1 MSRTITRKA
10 IAALVALTAIIVSV
24 SSCKA
29 ELTDTG
35 AFALHYPGITDIGPS
50 TNMDITPTWHGGTP
64 ESFEIFSVKR
74 EGEAVTAECFSIDPT
89 TGVFSIRKS
98 DNLPVG
104 KYRIGIAC
112 KVGGE
117 RHEFAEA
124 ITVNMMPA
132 IPEGIKVSPD
142 KITIL
147 LSQVTNTGSDEELP
161 TAQITTEGEH
171 ISIRN
176 YLISGVRRD
185 GKALKDWDGLFSVDK
200 SGKFSILKNNKF
212 NAGVYVID
220 FKLTTMVF
228 GADSEE
234 GLFSDALTVEVASA
248 PISLVYN
255 PSTAK
260 VEAGE
265 SYTSPV
271 PEFIGSVTGLEF
283 SIKKVIPESDKF
295 SIDKTSGVITLAK
308 GHEYAIGD
316 EIVLSVSAKN
326 NYGERDFDQVLRIG
340 IVEYIAPITLLAY
353 NDTTV
358 WEGTKVNLKPKQ
370 RDGDEVTYSFEELP
384 DALKEL
390 TINELNGTISVPK
403 KNKIAQGEYSF
414 KVKAQNPKGS
424 LSATVKW
431 NTTENPYAFTFVRW
445 GNNLG
450 LNPIQDYADQF
461 RVSTT
466 GPTTIP
472 VIESDIKEGVEALY
486 EIKGGSKTKGESK
499 INYVSIDPKTGKLTT
514 DPSVLGGK
522 IAQMRAHFVFVNIKT
537 GVGTSGETVMKIPVF
552 FDFNAP
558 RTEGGYSIQYN
569 PFAVRCNP
577 KNGTT
582 SVPPTILKNNIVVRG
597 EELKNITMDFRR
609 DFNYWNIN
617 GHEKHLNGAAA
628 KGDNTKFLSR
638 VWAAYCQA
646 CGFVYD
652 SEAGSRKAV
661 SYYENY
667 EKNTNGKGD
676 LNKAAAYI
684 RGEDLALHINPE
696 KFMDEYGYANGIFTG
711 QVTLGLDGKDP
722 QKANDPY
729 RLFPL
734 FVWFDTNFQ

>member
-10 IAALVALTAIIVSV
+10 TAALVALTAIIVSV

-35 AFALHYPGITDIGPS
+35 AFTLHYPGITDIGPS

-185 GKALKDWDGLFSVDK
+185 GKALTNWDGLFSVDK

-255 PSTAK
+255 PSAAK

-308 GHEYAIGD
+308 GHEYAIGN

-390 TINELNGTISVPK
+390 TIDELNGTISVPK

-431 NTTENPYAFTFVRW
+431 NTIENPYAFTFVRW

-450 LNPIQDYADQF
+450 LNPIQNYADQF

-472 VIESDIKEGVEALY
+472 VIESDIKEGIEALY
-486 EIKGGSKTKGESK
+486 EIKGGSNTKC
-499 INYVSIDPKTGKLTT
+499 VSIDEKTGKLTT
-514 DPSVLGGK
+514 DPSVFEGK
-522 IAQMRAHFVFVNIKT
+522 IANMRAHFVFVNIKT
-537 GVGTSGETVMKIPVF
+537 GAGTSGETVMKIPVF

-577 KNGTT
+577 KTGTT

-609 DFNYWNIN
+609 SFNYWN
-617 GHEKHLNGAAA
+617 LNGPASHNNGAPDA
-628 KGDNTKFLSR
+628 EKTTFLSA
-638 VWAAYCQA
+638 VWSTYYSSINVAYNKSSRDPISSYGRPEHIA
-646 CGFVYD
+646 KT
-652 SEAGSRKAV
+652 AGYLRQ
-661 SYYENY
+661 
-667 EKNTNGKGD
+667 
-676 LNKAAAYI
+676 
-684 RGEDLALHINPE
+684 EDLALYIAPE
-696 KFMDEYGYANGIFTG
+696 KFMDDNGYANGIFTA
-711 QVTLGLDGKDP
+711 QVVFGSDGKDP
-722 QKANDPY
+722 AGAKDPY

>member
-10 IAALVALTAIIVSV
+10 TAALVALTAIIVSV

-185 GKALKDWDGLFSVDK
+185 GKALTNWDGLFSVDK

-248 PISLVYN
+248 PTSLVYN
-255 PSTAK
+255 PSAAK

-308 GHEYAIGD
+308 GHEYAIGN

-390 TINELNGTISVPK
+390 TIDELNGTISVPK

-450 LNPIQDYADQF
+450 LNPIQNYADQF

-466 GPTTIP
+466 EPTTIP
-472 VIESDIKEGVEALY
+472 VIESDIKEGIEALY
-486 EIKGGSKTKGESK
+486 EINGGSKT
-499 INYVSIDPKTGKLTT
+499 NCVSIDEKTGKLTT
-514 DPSVLGGK
+514 DPSVFEGK
-522 IAQMRAHFVFVNIKT
+522 IANMRAHFVFVNIKT

-577 KNGTT
+577 KTGTT

-609 DFNYWNIN
+609 SFNYWN
-617 GHEKHLNGAAA
+617 LNGPASHNNGAPDA
-628 KGDNTKFLSR
+628 EKTTFLSA
-638 VWAAYCQA
+638 VWSTYYSSINVAYNKSSRDPISSYGRPEHIA
-646 CGFVYD
+646 KT
-652 SEAGSRKAV
+652 AGYLRQ
-661 SYYENY
+661 
-667 EKNTNGKGD
+667 
-676 LNKAAAYI
+676 
-684 RGEDLALHINPE
+684 EDLALYIAPE
-696 KFMDEYGYANGIFTG
+696 KFMDENGYANGIFTA
-711 QVTLGLDGKDP
+711 QVVFGSDGKDP
-722 QKANDPY
+722 AGAKDPY

>member
-10 IAALVALTAIIVSV
+10 TAALVALTAIIVSV

-74 EGEAVTAECFSIDPT
+74 EDEAVTAECFSIDPT

-185 GKALKDWDGLFSVDK
+185 GKALANWDGLFSVDK

-248 PISLVYN
+248 PMSLVYN

-370 RDGDEVTYSFEELP
+370 SDGDEVTYSFEELP

-390 TINELNGTISVPK
+390 TIDELNGTISVPK

-431 NTTENPYAFTFVRW
+431 NTIENPYAFTFVRW

-466 GPTTIP
+466 GPTTVP
-472 VIESDIKEGVEALY
+472 VIESDIKEGIEVLY
-486 EIKGGSKTKGESK
+486 EIKGGSNTKC
-499 INYVSIDPKTGKLTT
+499 VSIDEKTGKLTT
-514 DPSVLGGK
+514 DPSVFEGK
-522 IAQMRAHFVFVNIKT
+522 IANMRAHFVFVNIKT

-577 KNGTT
+577 KTGTT

-609 DFNYWNIN
+609 SFNYWN
-617 GHEKHLNGAAA
+617 LNGPASHNNGAPNA
-628 KGDNTKFLSR
+628 DKTTFLST
-638 VWAAYCQA
+638 VWSTYYSSINVAYNTSSRDPISSYGRPLHIA
-646 CGFVYD
+646 KT
-652 SEAGSRKAV
+652 AGYLRQ
-661 SYYENY
+661 
-667 EKNTNGKGD
+667 
-676 LNKAAAYI
+676 
-684 RGEDLALHINPE
+684 EDLALYIAPE
-696 KFMDEYGYANGIFTG
+696 KFMDDNGYANGIFTA
-711 QVTLGLDGKDP
+711 QVVFSSDGKDP
-722 QKANDPY
+722 AGAKDPY

>member
-10 IAALVALTAIIVSV
+10 TAALVALTAIIVSV

-74 EGEAVTAECFSIDPT
+74 EDEAVTAECFSIDPT

-185 GKALKDWDGLFSVDK
+185 GKALTNWDGLFSVDK

-248 PISLVYN
+248 PTSLVYN
-255 PSTAK
+255 PSAAK

-390 TINELNGTISVPK
+390 TIDELNGTISVPK

-431 NTTENPYAFTFVRW
+431 NTIENPYAFTFVRW

-450 LNPIQDYADQF
+450 LNPIQNYADQF

-466 GPTTIP
+466 EPTTIP
-472 VIESDIKEGVEALY
+472 VIESDIKEGIEALY
-486 EIKGGSKTKGESK
+486 EINGGSKT
-499 INYVSIDPKTGKLTT
+499 NCVSIDEKTGKLTT
-514 DPSVLGGK
+514 DPSVFEGK
-522 IAQMRAHFVFVNIKT
+522 IANMRAHFVFVNIKT

-577 KNGTT
+577 KTGTT

-609 DFNYWNIN
+609 SFNYWN
-617 GHEKHLNGAAA
+617 LNGPASHNNGAPDA
-628 KGDNTKFLSR
+628 EKTTFLSA
-638 VWAAYCQA
+638 VWSTYYSSINVAYNKSSRDPISSYGRPEHIA
-646 CGFVYD
+646 KT
-652 SEAGSRKAV
+652 AGYLRQ
-661 SYYENY
+661 
-667 EKNTNGKGD
+667 
-676 LNKAAAYI
+676 
-684 RGEDLALHINPE
+684 EDLALYIAPE
-696 KFMDEYGYANGIFTG
+696 KFMDDNGYANGIFTA
-711 QVTLGLDGKDP
+711 QVVFGSDGKDP
-722 QKANDPY
+722 AGAEDPY

>member
-64 ESFEIFSVKR
+64 ESFEIFSIKR

-147 LSQVTNTGSDEELP
+147 LSQVTNVGSDEELP

-185 GKALKDWDGLFSVDK
+185 GKALADWDGLFSVDK

-403 KNKIAQGEYSF
+403 KNRIAQGEYSF

-431 NTTENPYAFTFVRW
+431 NTIENPYAFTFVRW

-472 VIESDIKEGVEALY
+472 VIESDIKEGIEALY
-486 EIKGGSKTKGESK
+486 EIKGGSNTKC
-499 INYVSIDPKTGKLTT
+499 VSIDEKTGKLTT
-514 DPSVLGGK
+514 DPSVFEGK
-522 IAQMRAHFVFVNIKT
+522 IANMRAHFVFVNIKT

-577 KNGTT
+577 KTGTT

-646 CGFVYD
+646 CGFFYD

-676 LNKAAAYI
+676 LNKAAGYI
-684 RGEDLALHINPE
+684 RGEDLALRINPE

-722 QKANDPY
+722 QTASNPY

>member
-10 IAALVALTAIIVSV
+10 TAALVALTAIIVSV

-35 AFALHYPGITDIGPS
+35 AFTLHYPGITDIGPS

-185 GKALKDWDGLFSVDK
+185 GKALANWDGLFSVDK
-200 SGKFSILKNNKF
+200 SGKFNILKNNKF

-308 GHEYAIGD
+308 GHEYAIGN

-390 TINELNGTISVPK
+390 TIDELNGTISVPK

-431 NTTENPYAFTFVRW
+431 NTIENPYAFTFVRW

-466 GPTTIP
+466 EPTTVP
-472 VIESDIKEGVEALY
+472 VIDSDIKKGIEVLY
-486 EIKGGSKTKGESK
+486 EIKGGSKT
-499 INYVSIDPKTGKLTT
+499 NCVSIDPKTGKLTT
-514 DPSVLGGK
+514 DPSVFEGK
-522 IAQMRAHFVFVNIKT
+522 IANMRAHFVFVNIKT

-577 KNGTT
+577 KTGTT

-597 EELKNITMDFRR
+597 EELKNIKMDFRR
-609 DFNYWNIN
+609 SFKYWN
-617 GHEKHLNGAAA
+617 LNGPAAHKDGEPDA
-628 KGDNTKFLSR
+628 GKTTFLSS
-638 VWAAYCQA
+638 VWSTYYSSINVAYNTSSRDPISSYGRPLHIA
-646 CGFVYD
+646 KT
-652 SEAGSRKAV
+652 AGYLRQ
-661 SYYENY
+661 
-667 EKNTNGKGD
+667 
-676 LNKAAAYI
+676 
-684 RGEDLALHINPE
+684 EDLALYIAPE
-696 KFMDEYGYANGIFTG
+696 KFMDDNGYANGIFTA
-711 QVTLGLDGKDP
+711 QVVFGSDGKDP
-722 QKANDPY
+722 AGAKDPY

>member
-10 IAALVALTAIIVSV
+10 TAALVALTAIIVSV

-185 GKALKDWDGLFSVDK
+185 GKTLKNWDGLFSVDK

-271 PEFIGSVTGLEF
+271 PEFIGSVAGLEF
-283 SIKKVIPESDKF
+283 SIKKAVPESDKF

-390 TINELNGTISVPK
+390 TIDELNGTISVPK

-450 LNPIQDYADQF
+450 LNPIQNYADQF

-472 VIESDIKEGVEALY
+472 VIESDIKEGIEALY
-486 EIKGGSKTKGESK
+486 EIKGGSNTKC
-499 INYVSIDPKTGKLTT
+499 VSIDEKTGKLTT
-514 DPSVLGGK
+514 DPSVFEGK
-522 IAQMRAHFVFVNIKT
+522 IANMRAHFVFVNIKT

-577 KNGTT
+577 KTGTT

-609 DFNYWNIN
+609 SFNYWN
-617 GHEKHLNGAAA
+617 LNGPASHNNGAPNA
-628 KGDNTKFLSR
+628 DKTTFLST
-638 VWAAYCQA
+638 VWSTYYSSINVAYNTSSRDPISSYGRPLHIA
-646 CGFVYD
+646 KT
-652 SEAGSRKAV
+652 AGYLRQ
-661 SYYENY
+661 
-667 EKNTNGKGD
+667 
-676 LNKAAAYI
+676 
-684 RGEDLALHINPE
+684 EDLALYIAPE
-696 KFMDEYGYANGIFTG
+696 KFMDDNGYANGIFTA
-711 QVTLGLDGKDP
+711 QVVFGSDGKDP
-722 QKANDPY
+722 AGAKDPY

>member
-10 IAALVALTAIIVSV
+10 TAALVALTAIIVSV

-74 EGEAVTAECFSIDPT
+74 EDEAVTAECFSIDPT

-185 GKALKDWDGLFSVDK
+185 GKALANWDGLFSVDK

-353 NDTTV
+353 KDTTV

-370 RDGDEVTYSFEELP
+370 SDGDEVTYSFEELP

-390 TINELNGTISVPK
+390 TIDELNGTISVPK

-431 NTTENPYAFTFVRW
+431 NTIENPYAFTFVRW

-450 LNPIQDYADQF
+450 LNPIQNYADQF

-472 VIESDIKEGVEALY
+472 VIESDIKEGIEALY
-486 EIKGGSKTKGESK
+486 EIKGGSNTKC
-499 INYVSIDPKTGKLTT
+499 VSIDEKTGKLTT
-514 DPSVLGGK
+514 DPSVFEGK
-522 IAQMRAHFVFVNIKT
+522 IANMRAHFVFVNIKT

-577 KNGTT
+577 KTGTT

-609 DFNYWNIN
+609 SFNYWN
-617 GHEKHLNGAAA
+617 LNGPASHNNGAPNA
-628 KGDNTKFLSR
+628 DKTTFLST
-638 VWAAYCQA
+638 VWSTYYSSINVAYNTSSRDPISSYGRPLHIA
-646 CGFVYD
+646 KT
-652 SEAGSRKAV
+652 AGYLRQ
-661 SYYENY
+661 
-667 EKNTNGKGD
+667 
-676 LNKAAAYI
+676 
-684 RGEDLALHINPE
+684 EDLALYIAPE
-696 KFMDEYGYANGIFTG
+696 KFMDDNGYANGIFTA
-711 QVTLGLDGKDP
+711 QVVFGSDGKDP
-722 QKANDPY
+722 AGAKDPY

>member
-10 IAALVALTAIIVSV
+10 TAALVALTAIIVSV

-185 GKALKDWDGLFSVDK
+185 GKALANWDGLFSVDK

-358 WEGTKVNLKPKQ
+358 WEGTKVNLKPAQ

-390 TINELNGTISVPK
+390 TIDELNGTISVPK

-431 NTTENPYAFTFVRW
+431 NTIENPYAFSFVRW

-472 VIESDIKEGVEALY
+472 VIESDIKEGIEALY
-486 EIKGGSKTKGESK
+486 EIKGGSDTKC
-499 INYVSIDPKTGKLTT
+499 VSIDEKTGKLTT
-514 DPSVLGGK
+514 DPSVFEGK
-522 IAQMRAHFVFVNIKT
+522 IANMRAHFVFVNIKT

-577 KNGTT
+577 KTGTT

-609 DFNYWNIN
+609 SFNYWN
-617 GHEKHLNGAAA
+617 LNGPASHNNGAPDA
-628 KGDNTKFLSR
+628 EKTTFLSA
-638 VWAAYCQA
+638 VWSTYYSSINVAYNKSSRDPISSYGRPEHIA
-646 CGFVYD
+646 KT
-652 SEAGSRKAV
+652 AGYLRQ
-661 SYYENY
+661 
-667 EKNTNGKGD
+667 
-676 LNKAAAYI
+676 
-684 RGEDLALHINPE
+684 EDLALYIAPE
-696 KFMDEYGYANGIFTG
+696 KFMDDNGYANGIFTA
-711 QVTLGLDGKDP
+711 QVVFGSDGKDP
-722 QKANDPY
+722 AGAKDPY

>member
-10 IAALVALTAIIVSV
+10 TAALVALTAIIVSV

-74 EGEAVTAECFSIDPT
+74 EGEAVTAECFSVDPT
-89 TGVFSIRKS
+89 TGVFSIRQS

-117 RHEFAEA
+117 RYEFAEA

-185 GKALKDWDGLFSVDK
+185 GKALESWEGLFSIDK
-200 SGKFSILKNNKF
+200 NGKFSILKSNKF

-255 PSTAK
+255 PSAAK

-283 SIKKVIPESDKF
+283 SIKKAVPESDKF

-358 WEGTKVNLKPKQ
+358 WEGTTVNLKPKQ

-390 TINELNGTISVPK
+390 TINELDGTISVPK

-431 NTTENPYAFTFVRW
+431 NTIENPYAFTFVRW

-466 GPTTIP
+466 EPTNIP
-472 VIESDIKEGVEALY
+472 VIESDIKEGIEVLY
-486 EIKGGSKTKGESK
+486 EINGGSKT
-499 INYVSIDPKTGKLTT
+499 NCVSIDEKTGKLTT
-514 DPSVLGGK
+514 DPSVFGGK
-522 IAQMRAHFVFVNIKT
+522 VADMRAHFVFVNIKT
-537 GVGTSGETVMKIPVF
+537 GAGTSGETVMKIPVF

-577 KNGTT
+577 KTGTT

-597 EELKNITMDFRR
+597 EELKKITMDFRR
-609 DFNYWNIN
+609 SFNYWN
-617 GHEKHLNGAAA
+617 LNGPASHNNGAPNA
-628 KGDNTKFLSR
+628 DKTTFLST
-638 VWAAYCQA
+638 VWSTYYNAIGASSSYNIKSRDPISSYGRPPHIA
-646 CGFVYD
+646 KT
-652 SEAGSRKAV
+652 AGYLRQ
-661 SYYENY
+661 
-667 EKNTNGKGD
+667 
-676 LNKAAAYI
+676 
-684 RGEDLALHINPE
+684 EDLALYIAPE
-696 KFMDEYGYANGIFTG
+696 KFMDDNGYANGIFTA
-711 QVTLGLDGKDP
+711 QVVFGSDGKDP
-722 QKANDPY
+722 AGAKDPY

>member
-10 IAALVALTAIIVSV
+10 TAALVALTAIIVSV

-74 EGEAVTAECFSIDPT
+74 EDEAVTAECFSIDPT

-185 GKALKDWDGLFSVDK
+185 GKALTNWDGLFSVDK

-248 PISLVYN
+248 PTSLVYN
-255 PSTAK
+255 PSAAK

-390 TINELNGTISVPK
+390 TIDELNGTISVPK

-431 NTTENPYAFTFVRW
+431 NTIENPYAFTFVRW

-450 LNPIQDYADQF
+450 LNPIQNYADQF

-466 GPTTIP
+466 EPTTIP
-472 VIESDIKEGVEALY
+472 VIESDIKEGIEALY
-486 EIKGGSKTKGESK
+486 EINGGSKT
-499 INYVSIDPKTGKLTT
+499 NCVSIDEKTGKLTT
-514 DPSVLGGK
+514 DPSVFEGK
-522 IAQMRAHFVFVNIKT
+522 IANMRAHFVFVNIKT

-577 KNGTT
+577 KTGTT

-609 DFNYWNIN
+609 SFNYWN
-617 GHEKHLNGAAA
+617 LNGPASHNNGAPDTD
-628 KGDNTKFLSR
+628 KTTFLSA
-638 VWAAYCQA
+638 VWSTYYSSINVAYNTSSRDPISSYGRPLHIA
-646 CGFVYD
+646 KT
-652 SEAGSRKAV
+652 AGYLRQ
-661 SYYENY
+661 
-667 EKNTNGKGD
+667 
-676 LNKAAAYI
+676 
-684 RGEDLALHINPE
+684 EDLALYIAPE
-696 KFMDEYGYANGIFTG
+696 KFMDDNGYANGIFTA
-711 QVTLGLDGKDP
+711 QVVFGSDGKDP
-722 QKANDPY
+722 AGAEDPY

>member
-10 IAALVALTAIIVSV
+10 TAALVALTAIIVSV

-74 EGEAVTAECFSIDPT
+74 EDEAVTAECFSIDPT

-185 GKALKDWDGLFSVDK
+185 GKALANWDGLFSVDK
-200 SGKFSILKNNKF
+200 NGKFSILKNNKF

-255 PSTAK
+255 PSAAK

-271 PEFIGSVTGLEF
+271 PEFIGSVAGLEF
-283 SIKKVIPESDKF
+283 SIKKAVPESDKF

-353 NDTTV
+353 KDTTV
-358 WEGTKVNLKPKQ
+358 WEGTKVNLKPAQ

-390 TINELNGTISVPK
+390 TIDELNGTISVPK

-431 NTTENPYAFTFVRW
+431 NTIENPYAFTFVRW

-450 LNPIQDYADQF
+450 LNPIQNYADQF

-466 GPTTIP
+466 GPTTVP
-472 VIESDIKEGVEALY
+472 VIESDIKEGIEALY
-486 EIKGGSKTKGESK
+486 EINGGSKT
-499 INYVSIDPKTGKLTT
+499 NCVSIDEKTGKLTT
-514 DPSVLGGK
+514 DPSVFEGK
-522 IAQMRAHFVFVNIKT
+522 IANMRAHFVFVNIKT

-577 KNGTT
+577 KTGTT

-609 DFNYWNIN
+609 SFNYWN
-617 GHEKHLNGAAA
+617 LNGPASHNNGAPDA
-628 KGDNTKFLSR
+628 EKTTFLSA
-638 VWAAYCQA
+638 VWSTYYSSINVAYNKSSRDPISSYGRPEHIA
-646 CGFVYD
+646 KT
-652 SEAGSRKAV
+652 AGYLRQ
-661 SYYENY
+661 
-667 EKNTNGKGD
+667 
-676 LNKAAAYI
+676 
-684 RGEDLALHINPE
+684 EDLALYIAPE
-696 KFMDEYGYANGIFTG
+696 KFMDDNGYANGIFTA
-711 QVTLGLDGKDP
+711 QVAFGSDGKDP
-722 QKANDPY
+722 AEAKDPY

>member
-10 IAALVALTAIIVSV
+10 TAALVALTAIIVSV

-271 PEFIGSVTGLEF
+271 PEFIGSVAGLEF
-283 SIKKVIPESDKF
+283 SIKKAVPESDKF

-358 WEGTKVNLKPKQ
+358 WEGTKVNLKPAQ

-390 TINELNGTISVPK
+390 TIDELNGTISVPK

-431 NTTENPYAFTFVRW
+431 NTIENPYAFTFVRW

>member
-10 IAALVALTAIIVSV
+10 TAALVALTAIIVSV

-35 AFALHYPGITDIGPS
+35 AFTLHYPGITDIGPS

-185 GKALKDWDGLFSVDK
+185 GKALANWDGLFSVDK
-200 SGKFSILKNNKF
+200 SGKFNILKNNKF

-370 RDGDEVTYSFEELP
+370 SDGDEVTYSFEELP

-450 LNPIQDYADQF
+450 LNPIQNYADQF

-466 GPTTIP
+466 EPTTIP
-472 VIESDIKEGVEALY
+472 VIESDIKEGIEALY
-486 EIKGGSKTKGESK
+486 EINGGSKT
-499 INYVSIDPKTGKLTT
+499 NCVSIDEKTGKLTT
-514 DPSVLGGK
+514 DPSVFEGK
-522 IAQMRAHFVFVNIKT
+522 IANMRAHFVFVNIKT

-577 KNGTT
+577 KTRTT

-609 DFNYWNIN
+609 SFNYWN
-617 GHEKHLNGAAA
+617 LNGPASHNNGAPDA
-628 KGDNTKFLSR
+628 EKTTFLSA
-638 VWAAYCQA
+638 VWSTYYSSINVAYNKSSRDPISSYGRPEHIA
-646 CGFVYD
+646 KT
-652 SEAGSRKAV
+652 AGYLRQ
-661 SYYENY
+661 
-667 EKNTNGKGD
+667 
-676 LNKAAAYI
+676 
-684 RGEDLALHINPE
+684 EDLALYIAPE
-696 KFMDEYGYANGIFTG
+696 KFMDDNGYANGIFTA
-711 QVTLGLDGKDP
+711 QVVFGSDGKDP
-722 QKANDPY
+722 AGAKDPY

>member
-10 IAALVALTAIIVSV
+10 TAALVALTAIIVSV

-74 EGEAVTAECFSIDPT
+74 EDEAVTAECFSIDPT

-185 GKALKDWDGLFSVDK
+185 GKALTNWDGLFSVDK

-248 PISLVYN
+248 PTSLVYN
-255 PSTAK
+255 PSAAK

-308 GHEYAIGD
+308 GHEYAIGN

-390 TINELNGTISVPK
+390 TIDELNGTISVPK

-450 LNPIQDYADQF
+450 LNPIQNYADQF

-466 GPTTIP
+466 EPTTIP
-472 VIESDIKEGVEALY
+472 VIESDIKEGIEALY
-486 EIKGGSKTKGESK
+486 EINGGSKT
-499 INYVSIDPKTGKLTT
+499 NCVSIDEKTGKLTT
-514 DPSVLGGK
+514 DPSVFEGK
-522 IAQMRAHFVFVNIKT
+522 IANMRAHFVFVNIKT

-577 KNGTT
+577 KTGTT

-609 DFNYWNIN
+609 SFNYWN
-617 GHEKHLNGAAA
+617 LNGPASHNNGAPDA
-628 KGDNTKFLSR
+628 EKTTFLSA
-638 VWAAYCQA
+638 VWSTYYSSINVAYNKSSRDPISSYGRPEHIA
-646 CGFVYD
+646 KT
-652 SEAGSRKAV
+652 AGYLRQ
-661 SYYENY
+661 
-667 EKNTNGKGD
+667 
-676 LNKAAAYI
+676 
-684 RGEDLALHINPE
+684 EDLALYIAPE
-696 KFMDEYGYANGIFTG
+696 KFMDENGYANGIFTA
-711 QVTLGLDGKDP
+711 QVVFGSDGKDP
-722 QKANDPY
+722 AGAKDPY

>member
-10 IAALVALTAIIVSV
+10 TAALVALTAIIVAV

-185 GKALKDWDGLFSVDK
+185 GKALANWDGLFSVDK

-390 TINELNGTISVPK
+390 TIDELNGTISVPK

-431 NTTENPYAFTFVRW
+431 NTIENPYAFTFVRW

-450 LNPIQDYADQF
+450 LNPIQNYADQF

-472 VIESDIKEGVEALY
+472 VIESDIKEGIEALY
-486 EIKGGSKTKGESK
+486 EINGGSKT
-499 INYVSIDPKTGKLTT
+499 NCVSIDEKTGKLTT
-514 DPSVLGGK
+514 DPSVFEGK
-522 IAQMRAHFVFVNIKT
+522 IANMRAHFVFVNIKT

-577 KNGTT
+577 KTGTT

-609 DFNYWNIN
+609 SFNYWN
-617 GHEKHLNGAAA
+617 LNGPASHNNGAPDA
-628 KGDNTKFLSR
+628 EKTTFLSA
-638 VWAAYCQA
+638 VWSTYYSSINVAYNTSSRDPISSYGRPLHIA
-646 CGFVYD
+646 KT
-652 SEAGSRKAV
+652 AGYLRQ
-661 SYYENY
+661 
-667 EKNTNGKGD
+667 
-676 LNKAAAYI
+676 
-684 RGEDLALHINPE
+684 EDLALYIAPE
-696 KFMDEYGYANGIFTG
+696 KFMDDNGYANGIFTA
-711 QVTLGLDGKDP
+711 QVVFGSDGKDP
-722 QKANDPY
+722 AGANDPY

>member
-10 IAALVALTAIIVSV
+10 TAALVALTAIIVSV

-74 EGEAVTAECFSIDPT
+74 EDEAVTAECFSIDPT

-185 GKALKDWDGLFSVDK
+185 GKALTNWDGLFSVDK

-255 PSTAK
+255 PSAAK

-390 TINELNGTISVPK
+390 TIDELNGTISVPK
-403 KNKIAQGEYSF
+403 KNKIARGEYSF

-472 VIESDIKEGVEALY
+472 VFDSDIKEGIEALY
-486 EIKGGSKTKGESK
+486 EIKGGSNTKC
-499 INYVSIDPKTGKLTT
+499 VSIDEKTGKLTT
-514 DPSVLGGK
+514 DPSVFEGK
-522 IAQMRAHFVFVNIKT
+522 IANMRAHFVFVNIKT

-577 KNGTT
+577 KTGTT

-609 DFNYWNIN
+609 SFNYWN
-617 GHEKHLNGAAA
+617 LNGPASHNNGAPDA
-628 KGDNTKFLSR
+628 EKTTFLSA
-638 VWAAYCQA
+638 VWSTYYSSINVAYNKSSRDPISSYGKPEHIA
-646 CGFVYD
+646 KT
-652 SEAGSRKAV
+652 AGYLRQ
-661 SYYENY
+661 
-667 EKNTNGKGD
+667 
-676 LNKAAAYI
+676 
-684 RGEDLALHINPE
+684 EDLALYIAPE
-696 KFMDEYGYANGIFTG
+696 KFMDDNGYANGIFTA
-711 QVTLGLDGKDP
+711 QVVFGSDGKDP
-722 QKANDPY
+722 AEAKDPY

>member
-64 ESFEIFSVKR
+64 ESFEIFSIKR

-89 TGVFSIRKS
+89 SGVFSIRKS

-104 KYRIGIAC
+104 KYHIGIAC

-124 ITVNMMPA
+124 IIVNMMPA
-132 IPEGIKVSPD
+132 IPEGIKVTPD

-147 LSQVTNTGSDEELP
+147 LSQVTNLGSDEELP

-185 GKALKDWDGLFSVDK
+185 GKALADWDGLFSVDK

-248 PISLVYN
+248 PTSLVYN
-255 PSTAK
+255 PSAAK

-283 SIKKVIPESDKF
+283 SIKKVVPESDKF

-370 RDGDEVTYSFEELP
+370 SDGDEVTYSFEELP

-390 TINELNGTISVPK
+390 TIDELNGTISVPK

-431 NTTENPYAFTFVRW
+431 NTIENPYAFTFVRW

-450 LNPIQDYADQF
+450 LNPIQNYADQF

-472 VIESDIKEGVEALY
+472 VIESDIKEGIEALY
-486 EIKGGSKTKGESK
+486 EIKGGSNTKC
-499 INYVSIDPKTGKLTT
+499 VSIDEKTGKLTT
-514 DPSVLGGK
+514 DPSVFEGK
-522 IAQMRAHFVFVNIKT
+522 IANMRAHFVFVNIKT
-537 GVGTSGETVMKIPVF
+537 GAGTSGETVMKIPVF

-577 KNGTT
+577 KTGTT

-609 DFNYWNIN
+609 SFNYWN
-617 GHEKHLNGAAA
+617 LNGPASHNNGAPDA
-628 KGDNTKFLSR
+628 EKTTFLSA
-638 VWAAYCQA
+638 VWSTYYSSINVAYNKSSRDPISSYGRPEHIA
-646 CGFVYD
+646 KT
-652 SEAGSRKAV
+652 AGYLRQ
-661 SYYENY
+661 
-667 EKNTNGKGD
+667 
-676 LNKAAAYI
+676 
-684 RGEDLALHINPE
+684 EDLALYIAPE
-696 KFMDEYGYANGIFTG
+696 KFMDDNGYANGIFTA
-711 QVTLGLDGKDP
+711 QVVFGSDGKDP
-722 QKANDPY
+722 AGAKDPY

>member
-577 KNGTT
+577 KNGAT

>member
-10 IAALVALTAIIVSV
+10 TAALVALTAIIVSV

-74 EGEAVTAECFSIDPT
+74 EDEAVTAECFSIDPT

-124 ITVNMMPA
+124 ITVNMMSA

-185 GKALKDWDGLFSVDK
+185 GKALANWDGLFSVDK
-200 SGKFSILKNNKF
+200 SGKFSIRKNNKF

-370 RDGDEVTYSFEELP
+370 SDGDEVTYSFEELP

-390 TINELNGTISVPK
+390 TIDELNGTISVPK

-431 NTTENPYAFTFVRW
+431 NTIENPYAFTFVRW

-450 LNPIQDYADQF
+450 LNPIQNYADQF

-472 VIESDIKEGVEALY
+472 VIESDIKEGIEALY
-486 EIKGGSKTKGESK
+486 EIKGGSNTKC
-499 INYVSIDPKTGKLTT
+499 VSIDEKTGKLTT
-514 DPSVLGGK
+514 DPSVFEGK
-522 IAQMRAHFVFVNIKT
+522 IANMRAHFVFVNIKT

-569 PFAVRCNP
+569 PFAVRSNP
-577 KNGTT
+577 KTGTT

-597 EELKNITMDFRR
+597 EELKNIKMDFRR
-609 DFNYWNIN
+609 SFNYWN
-617 GHEKHLNGAAA
+617 LNGPASHNNGAPNA
-628 KGDNTKFLSR
+628 DKTTFLST
-638 VWAAYCQA
+638 VWSTYYSSINVAYNTSSRDPISSYGRPLHIA
-646 CGFVYD
+646 KT
-652 SEAGSRKAV
+652 AGYLRQ
-661 SYYENY
+661 
-667 EKNTNGKGD
+667 
-676 LNKAAAYI
+676 
-684 RGEDLALHINPE
+684 EDLALYIAPE
-696 KFMDEYGYANGIFTG
+696 KFMDDNGYANGIFTA
-711 QVTLGLDGKDP
+711 QVVFGSDGKDP
-722 QKANDPY
+722 AGAKDPY

>member
-10 IAALVALTAIIVSV
+10 TAALVALTAIIVSV

-35 AFALHYPGITDIGPS
+35 AFTLHYPGITDIGPS

-185 GKALKDWDGLFSVDK
+185 GKALANWDGLFSVDK
-200 SGKFSILKNNKF
+200 SGKFNILKNNKF

-370 RDGDEVTYSFEELP
+370 SDGDEVTYSFEELP

-390 TINELNGTISVPK
+390 TIDELNGTISVPK

-431 NTTENPYAFTFVRW
+431 NTIENPYAFTFVRW

-472 VIESDIKEGVEALY
+472 VIESDIKEGIEVLY
-486 EIKGGSKTKGESK
+486 EIKGGSNTKC
-499 INYVSIDPKTGKLTT
+499 VSIDEKTGKLTT
-514 DPSVLGGK
+514 DPNRLTCKVPCLSYPK
-522 IAQMRAHFVFVNIKT
+522 I
-537 GVGTSGETVMKIPVF
+537 
-552 FDFNAP
+552 
-558 RTEGGYSIQYN
+558 
-569 PFAVRCNP
+569 
-577 KNGTT
+577 
-582 SVPPTILKNNIVVRG
+582 L
-597 EELKNITMDFRR
+597 
-609 DFNYWNIN
+609 
-617 GHEKHLNGAAA
+617 
-628 KGDNTKFLSR
+628 
-638 VWAAYCQA
+638 
-646 CGFVYD
+646 
-652 SEAGSRKAV
+652 
-661 SYYENY
+661 
-667 EKNTNGKGD
+667 
-676 LNKAAAYI
+676 
-684 RGEDLALHINPE
+684 
-696 KFMDEYGYANGIFTG
+696 
-711 QVTLGLDGKDP
+711 
-722 QKANDPY
+722 
-729 RLFPL
+729 
-734 FVWFDTNFQ
+734 

>member
-10 IAALVALTAIIVSV
+10 TAALVALTAIIVSV

-185 GKALKDWDGLFSVDK
+185 GKALTNWDGLFSVDK

-308 GHEYAIGD
+308 GHEYAIGN

-390 TINELNGTISVPK
+390 TIDELNGTISVPK

-431 NTTENPYAFTFVRW
+431 NTIENPYAFTFVRW

-450 LNPIQDYADQF
+450 LNPIQNYADQF

-472 VIESDIKEGVEALY
+472 VIESDIKEGIEALY
-486 EIKGGSKTKGESK
+486 EIKGGSNTKC
-499 INYVSIDPKTGKLTT
+499 VSIDEKTGKLTT
-514 DPSVLGGK
+514 DPSVFEGK
-522 IAQMRAHFVFVNIKT
+522 IANMRAHFVFVNIKT
-537 GVGTSGETVMKIPVF
+537 GAGTSGETVMKIPVF

-577 KNGTT
+577 KTGTT
-582 SVPPTILKNNIVVRG
+582 SVPPTILKNNTVVRG

-609 DFNYWNIN
+609 SFNYWN
-617 GHEKHLNGAAA
+617 LNGPASHNNGAPDA
-628 KGDNTKFLSR
+628 EKTTFLSA
-638 VWAAYCQA
+638 VWSTYYSSINVAYNKSSRYSISSYGRPEHIA
-646 CGFVYD
+646 KT
-652 SEAGSRKAV
+652 AGYLRQ
-661 SYYENY
+661 
-667 EKNTNGKGD
+667 
-676 LNKAAAYI
+676 
-684 RGEDLALHINPE
+684 EDLALYIAPE
-696 KFMDEYGYANGIFTG
+696 KFMDDNGYANGIFTA
-711 QVTLGLDGKDP
+711 QVVFGSDGKDP
-722 QKANDPY
+722 AGAKDPY

>member
-10 IAALVALTAIIVSV
+10 TAALVALTAIIVSV

-74 EGEAVTAECFSIDPT
+74 EDEAVTAECFSIDPT

-185 GKALKDWDGLFSVDK
+185 GKALTNWDGLFSVDK

-248 PISLVYN
+248 PTSLVYN
-255 PSTAK
+255 PSAAK

-390 TINELNGTISVPK
+390 TIDELNGTISVPK
-403 KNKIAQGEYSF
+403 KNRIAQGEYSF

-431 NTTENPYAFTFVRW
+431 NTIENPYAFTFVRW

-450 LNPIQDYADQF
+450 LNPIQNYADQF

-466 GPTTIP
+466 EPTTIP
-472 VIESDIKEGVEALY
+472 VIESDIKEGIEALY
-486 EIKGGSKTKGESK
+486 EINGGSKT
-499 INYVSIDPKTGKLTT
+499 NCVSIDEKTGKLTT
-514 DPSVLGGK
+514 DPSVFEGK
-522 IAQMRAHFVFVNIKT
+522 IANMRAHFVFVNIKT

-577 KNGTT
+577 KTGTT

-609 DFNYWNIN
+609 SFNYWN
-617 GHEKHLNGAAA
+617 LNGPASHNNGAPDA
-628 KGDNTKFLSR
+628 EKTTFLSA
-638 VWAAYCQA
+638 VWSTYYSSINVAYNKSSRDPISSYGRPEHIA
-646 CGFVYD
+646 KT
-652 SEAGSRKAV
+652 AGYLRQ
-661 SYYENY
+661 
-667 EKNTNGKGD
+667 
-676 LNKAAAYI
+676 
-684 RGEDLALHINPE
+684 EDLALYIAPE
-696 KFMDEYGYANGIFTG
+696 KFMDENGYANGIFTA
-711 QVTLGLDGKDP
+711 QVVFGSDGKDP
-722 QKANDPY
+722 AGAKDPY

>member
-10 IAALVALTAIIVSV
+10 TAALVALTAIIVSV

-64 ESFEIFSVKR
+64 ESFEIFSIKR

-104 KYRIGIAC
+104 KYHIGIAC

-161 TAQITTEGEH
+161 TAQIITEGEH

-185 GKALKDWDGLFSVDK
+185 GKALANWDGLFSVDK

-370 RDGDEVTYSFEELP
+370 SDGDEVTYSFEELP

-390 TINELNGTISVPK
+390 TIDELNGTISVPK

-431 NTTENPYAFTFVRW
+431 NTIENPYAFTFVRW

-466 GPTTIP
+466 GPTTVP
-472 VIESDIKEGVEALY
+472 VIESDIKEGIEALY
-486 EIKGGSKTKGESK
+486 EIEDGSTYKINGEEKT
-499 INYVSIDPKTGKLTT
+499 NYVSIDEKTGKLTT
-514 DPSVLGGK
+514 DPSVFEGK
-522 IAQMRAHFVFVNIKT
+522 IANMRAHFVFVNIKT

-577 KNGTT
+577 KTGTT

-609 DFNYWNIN
+609 DFNYWN
-617 GHEKHLNGAAA
+617 LNGPAAHNNGA
-628 KGDNTKFLSR
+628 PNADKTTFLSTI
-638 VWAAYCQA
+638 WSTYYNAIGKAYNIK
-646 CGFVYD
+646 
-652 SEAGSRKAV
+652 SRDPIS
-661 SYYENY
+661 SYGRPEHIAKTIGY
-667 EKNTNGKGD
+667 
-676 LNKAAAYI
+676 L
-684 RGEDLALHINPE
+684 RQEDLALYIAPE
-696 KFMDEYGYANGIFTG
+696 KFMDANGYANGIFTA
-711 QVTLGLDGKDP
+711 QVVFGSDGKDP

>member
-10 IAALVALTAIIVSV
+10 TAALVALTAIIVSV

-74 EGEAVTAECFSIDPT
+74 EDEAVTAECFSIDPT

-185 GKALKDWDGLFSVDK
+185 GKALANWDGLFSVDK

-370 RDGDEVTYSFEELP
+370 SDGDEVTYSFEELP

-390 TINELNGTISVPK
+390 TIDELNGTISVPK
-403 KNKIAQGEYSF
+403 KNRIAQGEYSF

-431 NTTENPYAFTFVRW
+431 NTIENPYAFTFVRW

-466 GPTTIP
+466 GPTTVP
-472 VIESDIKEGVEALY
+472 VIESDIKEGIEALY
-486 EIKGGSKTKGESK
+486 EIKGGSNTKC
-499 INYVSIDPKTGKLTT
+499 VSIDEKTGKLTT
-514 DPSVLGGK
+514 DPSVFEGK
-522 IAQMRAHFVFVNIKT
+522 IANMRAHFVFVNIKT

-577 KNGTT
+577 KTGTT

-609 DFNYWNIN
+609 SFNYWN
-617 GHEKHLNGAAA
+617 LNGPAAHNNGA
-628 KGDNTKFLSR
+628 PNADKTTFLSA
-638 VWAAYCQA
+638 VWSTYYSSINVAYNTSSRDPISSYGRPLHIA
-646 CGFVYD
+646 KT
-652 SEAGSRKAV
+652 AGYLRQ
-661 SYYENY
+661 
-667 EKNTNGKGD
+667 
-676 LNKAAAYI
+676 
-684 RGEDLALHINPE
+684 EDLALYIAPE
-696 KFMDEYGYANGIFTG
+696 KFMDDNGYANGIFTA
-711 QVTLGLDGKDP
+711 QVVFGSDGKDP
-722 QKANDPY
+722 AGAKDPY

>member
-64 ESFEIFSVKR
+64 ESFEIFSIKR

-89 TGVFSIRKS
+89 SGVFSIRKS

-132 IPEGIKVSPD
+132 IPEGIKVTPD

-147 LSQVTNTGSDEELP
+147 LSQVTNLGSDEELP

-185 GKALKDWDGLFSVDK
+185 GKALTNWDGLFSVDK

-255 PSTAK
+255 PSSAK

-358 WEGTKVNLKPKQ
+358 WEGTKVNLKPAQ

-403 KNKIAQGEYSF
+403 KNRIAQGEYSF

-431 NTTENPYAFTFVRW
+431 NTIENPYAFSFVRW

-472 VIESDIKEGVEALY
+472 VIESDIKEGIEVLY
-486 EIKGGSKTKGESK
+486 EIKGGSNTKC
-499 INYVSIDPKTGKLTT
+499 VSIDEKTGKLTT
-514 DPSVLGGK
+514 DPSVFEGK
-522 IAQMRAHFVFVNIKT
+522 IANMRAHFVFVNIKT
-537 GVGTSGETVMKIPVF
+537 GAGTSGETVMKIPVF

-577 KNGTT
+577 KTGTT

-597 EELKNITMDFRR
+597 EELKNIKMDFRR
-609 DFNYWNIN
+609 SFNYWN
-617 GHEKHLNGAAA
+617 LNGPAAHKNGA
-628 KGDNTKFLSR
+628 PNADKTTFLST
-638 VWAAYCQA
+638 VWSTYYSAIGVGYN
-646 CGFVYD
+646 
-652 SEAGSRKAV
+652 SSSRDPIS
-661 SYYENY
+661 SYGRPLHIAKTVGY
-667 EKNTNGKGD
+667 
-676 LNKAAAYI
+676 L
-684 RGEDLALHINPE
+684 RQEDLALYIAPE
-696 KFMDEYGYANGIFTG
+696 KFMDDNGYANGVFTA
-711 QVTLGLDGKDP
+711 QVVFGSDGKDP
-722 QKANDPY
+722 AGAKDPY

>member
-10 IAALVALTAIIVSV
+10 TAALVALTAIIVSV

-64 ESFEIFSVKR
+64 ESFEIFSIKR

-104 KYRIGIAC
+104 KYHIGIAC

-161 TAQITTEGEH
+161 TAQIITEGEH

-185 GKALKDWDGLFSVDK
+185 GKALANWDGLFSVDK

-271 PEFIGSVTGLEF
+271 PEFIGSVAGLEF
-283 SIKKVIPESDKF
+283 SIKKAVPESDKF

-390 TINELNGTISVPK
+390 TIDELNGTISVPK

-472 VIESDIKEGVEALY
+472 VIESDIKEGIEVLY
-486 EIKGGSKTKGESK
+486 EIKGGSKIKGESK

-537 GVGTSGETVMKIPVF
+537 GAGTSGETVMKIPVF

>member
-10 IAALVALTAIIVSV
+10 TAALVALTAIIVSV

-74 EGEAVTAECFSIDPT
+74 EDEAVTAECFSIDPT

-185 GKALKDWDGLFSVDK
+185 GKALANWDGLFSVDK

-358 WEGTKVNLKPKQ
+358 WEGTKVNLKPKE

-390 TINELNGTISVPK
+390 TIDELNGTISVPK

-431 NTTENPYAFTFVRW
+431 NTIENPYAFTFVRW

-466 GPTTIP
+466 GPTTVP
-472 VIESDIKEGVEALY
+472 VIDSDIKEGIEVLY
-486 EIKGGSKTKGESK
+486 EIKGGSNTKC
-499 INYVSIDPKTGKLTT
+499 VSIDEKTGKLTT
-514 DPSVLGGK
+514 DPSVFEGK
-522 IAQMRAHFVFVNIKT
+522 IANMRAHFVFVNIKT
-537 GVGTSGETVMKIPVF
+537 GAGTSGETVMKIPVF

-577 KNGTT
+577 KTGTT

-609 DFNYWNIN
+609 SFNYWN
-617 GHEKHLNGAAA
+617 LNGPDSHKNGAPDTD
-628 KGDNTKFLSR
+628 KTTFLSA
-638 VWAAYCQA
+638 VWSTYYSSINVAYNKSSRDPISSYGRPEHIA
-646 CGFVYD
+646 KT
-652 SEAGSRKAV
+652 AGYLRQ
-661 SYYENY
+661 
-667 EKNTNGKGD
+667 
-676 LNKAAAYI
+676 
-684 RGEDLALHINPE
+684 EDLALYIAPE
-696 KFMDEYGYANGIFTG
+696 KFMDDNGYANGIFTA
-711 QVTLGLDGKDP
+711 QVVFGSDGKDP
-722 QKANDPY
+722 AGAKDPY

>member
-10 IAALVALTAIIVSV
+10 TAALVALTAIIVSV

-35 AFALHYPGITDIGPS
+35 AFTLHYPGITDIGPS

-185 GKALKDWDGLFSVDK
+185 GKALTNWDGLFSVDK

-255 PSTAK
+255 PSAAK

-308 GHEYAIGD
+308 GHEYAIGN

-358 WEGTKVNLKPKQ
+358 WEGTKVNLKPAQ

-390 TINELNGTISVPK
+390 TIDELNGTISVPK

-431 NTTENPYAFTFVRW
+431 NTIENPYAFTFVRW

-450 LNPIQDYADQF
+450 LNPIQNYADQF

-472 VIESDIKEGVEALY
+472 VIESDIKEGIEALY
-486 EIKGGSKTKGESK
+486 EIKGGSNTKC
-499 INYVSIDPKTGKLTT
+499 VSIDEKTGKLTT
-514 DPSVLGGK
+514 DPSVFEGK
-522 IAQMRAHFVFVNIKT
+522 IANMRAHFVFVNIKT
-537 GVGTSGETVMKIPVF
+537 GAGTSGETVMKIPVF

-577 KNGTT
+577 KTGTT

-609 DFNYWNIN
+609 SFNYWN
-617 GHEKHLNGAAA
+617 LNGPASHNNGAPDA
-628 KGDNTKFLSR
+628 EKTTFLSA
-638 VWAAYCQA
+638 VWSTYYSSINVAYNKSSRDPISSYGRPEHIA
-646 CGFVYD
+646 KT
-652 SEAGSRKAV
+652 AGYLRQ
-661 SYYENY
+661 
-667 EKNTNGKGD
+667 
-676 LNKAAAYI
+676 
-684 RGEDLALHINPE
+684 EDLALYIAPE
-696 KFMDEYGYANGIFTG
+696 KFMDDNGYANGIFTA
-711 QVTLGLDGKDP
+711 QVVFGSDGKDP
-722 QKANDPY
+722 AGAKDPY

>member
-10 IAALVALTAIIVSV
+10 TAALVALTAIIVSV

-64 ESFEIFSVKR
+64 ESFEIFSIKR

-104 KYRIGIAC
+104 KYHIGIAC

-161 TAQITTEGEH
+161 TAQIITEGEH

-185 GKALKDWDGLFSVDK
+185 GKALANWDGLFSVDK

-271 PEFIGSVTGLEF
+271 PEFIGSVAGLEF
-283 SIKKVIPESDKF
+283 SIKKAVPESDKF

-390 TINELNGTISVPK
+390 TIDELNGTISVPK

-472 VIESDIKEGVEALY
+472 VIESDIKEGIEVLY
-486 EIKGGSKTKGESK
+486 EIKGGSKIKGESK

-537 GVGTSGETVMKIPVF
+537 GAGTSGETVMKIPVF

-722 QKANDPY
+722 QKAKDPY
-729 RLFPL
+729 KLFPL

>member
-10 IAALVALTAIIVSV
+10 TAALVALTAIIVSV

-74 EGEAVTAECFSIDPT
+74 EDEAVTAECFSIDPT

-185 GKALKDWDGLFSVDK
+185 GKALANWDGLFSVDK
-200 SGKFSILKNNKF
+200 NGKFSILKNNKF

-248 PISLVYN
+248 PISLAYN

-370 RDGDEVTYSFEELP
+370 SDGDEVTYSFEELP

-390 TINELNGTISVPK
+390 TIDELNGTISVPK

-431 NTTENPYAFTFVRW
+431 NTIENPYVFTFVRW

-450 LNPIQDYADQF
+450 LNPIQNYADQF

-472 VIESDIKEGVEALY
+472 VIESDIKEGIEALY
-486 EIKGGSKTKGESK
+486 EIKGGSNTKC
-499 INYVSIDPKTGKLTT
+499 VSIDEKTGKLTT
-514 DPSVLGGK
+514 DPSVFEGK
-522 IAQMRAHFVFVNIKT
+522 IANMRAHFVFVNIKT
-537 GVGTSGETVMKIPVF
+537 GAGTSGETVMKIPVF

-577 KNGTT
+577 KTGTT

-609 DFNYWNIN
+609 SFNYWN
-617 GHEKHLNGAAA
+617 LNGPASHNNGAPDA
-628 KGDNTKFLSR
+628 EKTTFLSA
-638 VWAAYCQA
+638 VWSTYYNSINVAYNKSSRDPISSYGRPEHIA
-646 CGFVYD
+646 KT
-652 SEAGSRKAV
+652 AGYLRQ
-661 SYYENY
+661 
-667 EKNTNGKGD
+667 
-676 LNKAAAYI
+676 
-684 RGEDLALHINPE
+684 EDLALYIAPE
-696 KFMDEYGYANGIFTG
+696 KFMDDNGYANGIFTA
-711 QVTLGLDGKDP
+711 QVVFGSDGKDP
-722 QKANDPY
+722 AGAKDPY

>member
-10 IAALVALTAIIVSV
+10 TAALVALTAIIVSV

-74 EGEAVTAECFSIDPT
+74 EDEAVTAECFSIDPT

-185 GKALKDWDGLFSVDK
+185 GKALANWDGLFSVDK

-370 RDGDEVTYSFEELP
+370 SDGDEVTYSFEELP

-390 TINELNGTISVPK
+390 TIDELNGTISVPK

-431 NTTENPYAFTFVRW
+431 NTIENPYAFTFVRW

-450 LNPIQDYADQF
+450 LNPIQNYADQF

-472 VIESDIKEGVEALY
+472 VIESDIKEGIEALY
-486 EIKGGSKTKGESK
+486 EIKGGSNTKC
-499 INYVSIDPKTGKLTT
+499 VSIDEKTGKLTT
-514 DPSVLGGK
+514 DPSVFEGK
-522 IAQMRAHFVFVNIKT
+522 IANMRAHFVFVNIKT
-537 GVGTSGETVMKIPVF
+537 GAGTSGETVMKIPVF

-577 KNGTT
+577 KTGTT
-582 SVPPTILKNNIVVRG
+582 SVPPTILKNNTVVRG

-609 DFNYWNIN
+609 SFNYWN
-617 GHEKHLNGAAA
+617 LNGPAAHNNGA
-628 KGDNTKFLSR
+628 PNVDKTTFLSSIWSSYYSAIN
-638 VWAAYCQA
+638 VAYGKSQ
-646 CGFVYD
+646 
-652 SEAGSRKAV
+652 AGSRDPIS
-661 SYYENY
+661 SYGRP
-667 EKNTNGKGD
+667 KHIAKTAG
-676 LNKAAAYI
+676 YI
-684 RGEDLALHINPE
+684 RQEDLALYIAPE
-696 KFMDEYGYANGIFTG
+696 RFMDDNGYANGIFTA
-711 QVTLGLDGKDP
+711 QVVFGSDGKDP
-722 QKANDPY
+722 KDANDPY

>member
-10 IAALVALTAIIVSV
+10 TAALVALTAIIVSV

-74 EGEAVTAECFSIDPT
+74 EDEAVTAECFSIDPT

-185 GKALKDWDGLFSVDK
+185 GKALANWDGLFSVDK

-370 RDGDEVTYSFEELP
+370 SDGDEVTYSFEELP

-390 TINELNGTISVPK
+390 TIDELNGTISVPK

-431 NTTENPYAFTFVRW
+431 NTIENPYAFTFVRW

-450 LNPIQDYADQF
+450 LNPIQNYADQF

-472 VIESDIKEGVEALY
+472 VIESDIKEGIEALY
-486 EIKGGSKTKGESK
+486 EIKGGSNTKC
-499 INYVSIDPKTGKLTT
+499 VSIDEKTGKLTT
-514 DPSVLGGK
+514 DPSVFEGK
-522 IAQMRAHFVFVNIKT
+522 IANMRAHFVFVNIKT
-537 GVGTSGETVMKIPVF
+537 GAGTSGETVMKIPVF

-577 KNGTT
+577 KTGTT
-582 SVPPTILKNNIVVRG
+582 SVPPTILKNNTVVRG

-609 DFNYWNIN
+609 SFNYWN
-617 GHEKHLNGAAA
+617 LNGPASHNNGAPDA
-628 KGDNTKFLSR
+628 EKTTFLSA
-638 VWAAYCQA
+638 VWSTYYSSINVAYNKSSRDPISSYGRPEHIA
-646 CGFVYD
+646 KT
-652 SEAGSRKAV
+652 AGYLRQ
-661 SYYENY
+661 
-667 EKNTNGKGD
+667 
-676 LNKAAAYI
+676 
-684 RGEDLALHINPE
+684 EDLALYIAPE
-696 KFMDEYGYANGIFTG
+696 KFMDDNGYANGIFTA
-711 QVTLGLDGKDP
+711 QVVFGSDGKDP
-722 QKANDPY
+722 AGAKDPY

>member
-10 IAALVALTAIIVSV
+10 TAALVALTAIIVSV

-74 EGEAVTAECFSIDPT
+74 EDEAVTAECFSIDPT

-185 GKALKDWDGLFSVDK
+185 GKALANWDGLFSVDK

-403 KNKIAQGEYSF
+403 KNRIAQGEYSF

-431 NTTENPYAFTFVRW
+431 NTIENPYAFTFVRW

-472 VIESDIKEGVEALY
+472 VIESDIKEGIEALY
-486 EIKGGSKTKGESK
+486 EIKGGSNTKC
-499 INYVSIDPKTGKLTT
+499 VSIDEKTGKLTT
-514 DPSVLGGK
+514 DPSVFEGK
-522 IAQMRAHFVFVNIKT
+522 IANMRAHFVFVNIKT

-577 KNGTT
+577 KTGTT

-609 DFNYWNIN
+609 SFNYWN
-617 GHEKHLNGAAA
+617 LNGPASHNNGAPNA
-628 KGDNTKFLSR
+628 DKTTFLST
-638 VWAAYCQA
+638 VWSTYYSSINVAYNTSSRDPISSYGRPLHIA
-646 CGFVYD
+646 KT
-652 SEAGSRKAV
+652 AGYLRQ
-661 SYYENY
+661 
-667 EKNTNGKGD
+667 
-676 LNKAAAYI
+676 
-684 RGEDLALHINPE
+684 EDLALYIAPE
-696 KFMDEYGYANGIFTG
+696 KFMDDNGYANGIFTA
-711 QVTLGLDGKDP
+711 QVVFGSDGKDP
-722 QKANDPY
+722 AGAKDPY

>member
-50 TNMDITPTWHGGTP
+50 TNMDIPPTWHGGTP

-74 EGEAVTAECFSIDPT
+74 EDEAVTAECFSIDPT

-176 YLISGVRRD
+176 YHISGVRRD
-185 GKALKDWDGLFSVDK
+185 GKALKEWDGLFSVDK

-255 PSTAK
+255 PSAAK

-358 WEGTKVNLKPKQ
+358 WEGTKVNLKPAQ

-390 TINELNGTISVPK
+390 TIDELNGTISVPK

-431 NTTENPYAFTFVRW
+431 NTIENPYAFSFVRW

-472 VIESDIKEGVEALY
+472 VIESDIKEGIEALY
-486 EIKGGSKTKGESK
+486 EIKGGSNTKC
-499 INYVSIDPKTGKLTT
+499 VSIDEKTGKLTT
-514 DPSVLGGK
+514 DPSVFEGK
-522 IAQMRAHFVFVNIKT
+522 IVNMRAHFVFVNIKT
-537 GVGTSGETVMKIPVF
+537 GAGTSGETVMKIPVF

-577 KNGTT
+577 KTGTT

-609 DFNYWNIN
+609 SFNYWN
-617 GHEKHLNGAAA
+617 LNGPASHNNGAPDA
-628 KGDNTKFLSR
+628 EKTTFLSA
-638 VWAAYCQA
+638 VWSTYYSSINVAYNKSSRDPISSYGRPEHIA
-646 CGFVYD
+646 KT
-652 SEAGSRKAV
+652 AGYLRQ
-661 SYYENY
+661 
-667 EKNTNGKGD
+667 
-676 LNKAAAYI
+676 
-684 RGEDLALHINPE
+684 EDLALYIAPE
-696 KFMDEYGYANGIFTG
+696 KFMDENGYANGIFTA
-711 QVTLGLDGKDP
+711 QVVFGSDGKDP
-722 QKANDPY
+722 AGAKDPY

>member
-50 TNMDITPTWHGGTP
+50 TNMDITPTWHGGAP

-74 EGEAVTAECFSIDPT
+74 EDEAVTAECFSIDPT

-271 PEFIGSVTGLEF
+271 PEFIGSVAGLEF
-283 SIKKVIPESDKF
+283 SIKKAVPESDKF

-370 RDGDEVTYSFEELP
+370 SDGDEVTYSFEELP

-403 KNKIAQGEYSF
+403 KNRIAQGEYSF

-472 VIESDIKEGVEALY
+472 VIESDIKEGIDVLY
-486 EIKGGSKTKGESK
+486 EIKGGSNTKC
-499 INYVSIDPKTGKLTT
+499 VSIDEKTGKLTT
-514 DPSVLGGK
+514 DPSVFEGK
-522 IAQMRAHFVFVNIKT
+522 IANMRAHFVFVNIKT
-537 GVGTSGETVMKIPVF
+537 GAGTSGETVMKIPVF

-558 RTEGGYSIQYN
+558 RTENNYSFLYA
-569 PFAVRCNP
+569 PFAILCNP
-577 KNGTT
+577 KTGTK
-582 SVPPTILKNNIVVRG
+582 SVPPTILKNGIVLKGDALNNIK
-597 EELKNITMDFRR
+597 LDFRR
-609 DFNYWNIN
+609 GFNYWN
-617 GHEKHLNGAAA
+617 LNGPAAHNNGA
-628 KGDNTKFLSR
+628 PNADKTTFLSS
-638 VWAAYCQA
+638 VWSTYYNSINVAYNKSSRDPISSYGRPEHIA
-646 CGFVYD
+646 KT
-652 SEAGSRKAV
+652 AGYLRQ
-661 SYYENY
+661 
-667 EKNTNGKGD
+667 
-676 LNKAAAYI
+676 
-684 RGEDLALHINPE
+684 EDLALYIAPE
-696 KFMDEYGYANGIFTG
+696 KFMDDNGYANGIFTAKMLFTDTG
-711 QVTLGLDGKDP
+711 IDP
-722 QKANDPY
+722 AKAPTDKNETY
-729 RLFPL
+729 QFFQI

>member
-10 IAALVALTAIIVSV
+10 TAALVALTAIIVSV

-185 GKALKDWDGLFSVDK
+185 GKALANWDGLFSVDK

-358 WEGTKVNLKPKQ
+358 WEGTKVNLKPAQ

-390 TINELNGTISVPK
+390 TIDELNGTISVPK
-403 KNKIAQGEYSF
+403 KNRIAQGEYSF

-431 NTTENPYAFTFVRW
+431 NTIENPYAFTFVRW

-466 GPTTIP
+466 EPTTVP
-472 VIESDIKEGVEALY
+472 VIESDIKEGIEVLY

>member
-283 SIKKVIPESDKF
+283 SIKKVTPESDKF

-370 RDGDEVTYSFEELP
+370 SDGDEVTYSFEELP

-450 LNPIQDYADQF
+450 LNPIQNYADQF

-466 GPTTIP
+466 EPTTIP
-472 VIESDIKEGVEALY
+472 VIESDIKEGIEALY
-486 EIKGGSKTKGESK
+486 EINGGSKT
-499 INYVSIDPKTGKLTT
+499 NCVSIDEKTGKLTT
-514 DPSVLGGK
+514 DPSVFEGK
-522 IAQMRAHFVFVNIKT
+522 IANMRAHFVFVNIKT

-577 KNGTT
+577 KTGTT

-609 DFNYWNIN
+609 SFNYWN
-617 GHEKHLNGAAA
+617 LNGPASHNNGAPDA
-628 KGDNTKFLSR
+628 EKTTFLSA
-638 VWAAYCQA
+638 VWSTYYSSINVAYNKSSRDPISSYGRPEHIA
-646 CGFVYD
+646 KT
-652 SEAGSRKAV
+652 AGYLRQ
-661 SYYENY
+661 
-667 EKNTNGKGD
+667 
-676 LNKAAAYI
+676 
-684 RGEDLALHINPE
+684 EDLALYIAPE
-696 KFMDEYGYANGIFTG
+696 KFMDDNGYANGIFTA
-711 QVTLGLDGKDP
+711 QVVFGSDGKDP
-722 QKANDPY
+722 AGAEDPY